1 MSTCGPSTKTTSP
14 DGNEN
19 KVSAEGLSSG
29 KMCKYKLE
37 FPQLAAEYDRLII
50 KAKAIDNAEIYAVQ
64 TLAYSSS
71 SYAETILAVDEAI
84 MVQYPYLLYI
94 TVVSDFND
102 DPASFSI
109 SYWFEDRD
117 PDALTDEEKGV
128 SVTGV
133 EPVKE
138 VVYEQ
143 EPLEE
148 SQTFLILVAVL
159 AVLVIIA
166 AAFCIG
172 LIIVRRKN
180 DKIQTKIQMLT
191 EM

>member
-1 MSTCGPSTKTTSP
+1 
-14 DGNEN
+14 
-19 KVSAEGLSSG
+19 
-29 KMCKYKLE
+29 MCKYKLE

-50 KAKAIDNAEIYAVQ
+50 KAKAIENAEIYAVQ

-102 DPASFSI
+102 DPTSFSI

-117 PDALTDEEKGV
+117 PDALTDEEKAV
-128 SVTGV
+128 SVTET